1 MFEDEARAL
10 QSVTRSG
17 HGSEHD
23 GSCHKDYVTN
33 SDRSW
38 GCAGFHEVFTTDEHL
53 VIVMEHAS
61 GGQLDACIEASG
73 RFAESKARGLFLQI
87 VDAVAFC
94 HK

>member
-1 MFEDEARAL
+1 M
-10 QSVTRSG
+10 G
-17 HGSEHD
+17 
-23 GSCHKDYVTN
+23 YVT
-33 SDRSW
+33 SVMSQPLIAHGAD
-38 GCAGFHEVFTTDEHL
+38 CAGFHEVFTTDDHL